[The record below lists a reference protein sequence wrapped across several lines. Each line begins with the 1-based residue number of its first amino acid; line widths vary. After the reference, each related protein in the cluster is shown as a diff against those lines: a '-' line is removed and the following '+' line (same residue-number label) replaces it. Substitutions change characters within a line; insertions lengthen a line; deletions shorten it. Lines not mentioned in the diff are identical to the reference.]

1 MGIGLSISSN
11 NFDFQEETSFEEILD
26 DIVTDN
32 IHQSSSSVIT
42 VIPPRD
48 YIYVLLKD
56 NEIECFA
63 IKKKDIYTAMERYKN
78 KILVSSILSN
88 EVSYTDKINTDT
100 IHIYSTPRNQTV
112 YSKGRLV
119 SVLKITK
126 VPFYLSKIIGS

>member
-1 MGIGLSISSN
+1 MGIGLSISHN
-11 NFDFQEETSFEEILD
+11 NYDYQEDDVFETIPEEKN
-26 DIVTDN
+26 TD
-32 IHQSSSSVIT
+32 QSSSLIT
-42 VIPPRD
+42 VIQPRD

-56 NEIECFA
+56 NQIECFA
-63 IKKKDIYTAMERYKN
+63 IKKKDIHTAMERYKN
-78 KILVSSILSN
+78 KILVSSILDN